1 MNVAQLSI
9 HILGIGF
16 GIYLTMVFYGI
27 FWEMKPVR
35 KLNFVLGFCIIGL
48 LKTITVAFFHTGVIL
63 ALVSIISSFFLAQYF
78 QANMTSKALFSVLF
92 TALLVVSEMIVGVA
106 LMLALGAS
114 AEDVQNNFIAYTVG
128 LLASRLV
135 GLFLIYAI
143 KFIKG
148 LRNQGFNK
156 WFNLLLLFLPLQ
168 SLTMCAAV
176 YGIAGITA
184 DGRITAMSMFVL
196 LVSFSV
202 LVITLFIIKK
212 QSEALEYKRKYELT
226 QSKLQA
232 QLEHYN
238 ELYQAGQEIR
248 GIKHDMQSTLVAIN
262 GLLKDGHAQG
272 AIERIE
278 KMQSNIRQTE
288 PLVNTGYPMIDA
300 IVSAKMKKASDCN
313 ISIVHKIMIE
323 ELHVDQLDIALILAN
338 ALDNAIEAVMKSPNV
353 DPEIYVLIFNK
364 VAYLSIAV
372 ENRTSEPPDKNLK
385 TTKLDKVNH
394 GFGIKQM
401 KAIATKYDG
410 DLTTNYDVETQ
421 KFSLKILLKNRKM

>member
-35 KLNFVLGFCIIGL
+35 KLNFVLGFCGIGFL
-48 LKTITVAFFHTGVIL
+48 NTITVTFFHIGFIL
-63 ALVSIISSFFLAQYF
+63 ALVSIISSFLLAQYF
-78 QANMTSKALFSVLF
+78 QASMTSKALFSVLF
-92 TALLVVSEMIVGVA
+92 TALLVASEMIIGVA
-106 LMLALGAS
+106 LMLGLGVS
-114 AEDVQNNFIAYTVG
+114 ADDVQNNLVAYTVG
-128 LLASRLV
+128 LLASRVL

-143 KFIKG
+143 KFVKG
-148 LRNQGFNK
+148 FRNQGFNK

-168 SLTMCAAV
+168 SLAMCLAI
-176 YGIAGITA
+176 YGIARLAT
-184 DGRITAMSMFVL
+184 DSRITALSMFVL

-202 LVITLFIIKK
+202 LIITLLIIKN
-212 QSEALEYKRKYELT
+212 QSEALEYKRKYELA

-262 GLLKDGHAQG
+262 GLLKGGHAQD

-278 KMQSNIRQTE
+278 KMQSNIRQME
-288 PLVNTGYPMIDA
+288 QLVNTGYPMIDA
-300 IVSAKMKKASDCN
+300 IVSAKMKKASDGN

-338 ALDNAIEAVMKSPNV
+338 ALDNAIEAVVKRPNMDSDINV
-353 DPEIYVLIFNK
+353 IIFNK
-364 VAYLSIAV
+364 AAYLSIAV

-385 TTKLDKVNH
+385 TTKSDKVNH

-410 DLTTNYDVETQ
+410 DLTTNFDVETQ
-421 KFSLKILLKNRKM
+421 KFSLKILLRNQKK